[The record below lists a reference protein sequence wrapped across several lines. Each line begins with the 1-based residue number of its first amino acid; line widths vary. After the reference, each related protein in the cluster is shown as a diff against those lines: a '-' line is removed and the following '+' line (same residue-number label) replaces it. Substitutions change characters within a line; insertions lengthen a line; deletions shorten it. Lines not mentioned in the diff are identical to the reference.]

1 MRDDCAP
8 EPFYKTFKN
17 IFQYSKF
24 QNKMKKQILFKF
36 LKWDIYKLKIIIIQD
51 PSSQYTMR
59 CTNKFVQWRKW
70 GHTLGAIAL
79 PSIKKIAL
87 FKGISKQNCYLYF
100 PSIQILPLYWKMLLC
115 VNFVKNV
122 YRSCLTHNELFK
134 YNNCSIAIYC
144 GSLVSLS

>member
-1 MRDDCAP
+1 MTAP
-8 EPFYKTFKN
+8 QTLFIKPLKIF
-17 IFQYSKF
+17 FQYWKF

-36 LKWDIYKLKIIIIQD
+36 LKWHIYKLKIIIIQD
-51 PSSQYTMR
+51 LSSQYTMR

-87 FKGISKQNCYLYF
+87 LKGISKQNCYLYF

-144 GSLVSLS
+144 GSFVSLS